1 MGNPI
6 FSVPQNSG
14 DRLAVLEGLVAKQSK
29 NAVRLNVLEV
39 GSYEGGSALMFSHA
53 IAKHCEH
60 GGEVM
65 CVDPWLPYLPEEDV
79 VSNETCGRM
88 QEALKT
94 GEVFKRFCE
103 NITFSD
109 PRAKIRFQLGTLP
122 TVLPTLGPDE
132 QFDLIY
138 IDGSHV
144 YQDVRKDILI
154 SKPLLKV
161 GGIMCGD
168 DLERQ
173 FEDVDQEFTQRNKH
187 REYAGGYH
195 PGVTLAVAKAFG
207 RVWCENG
214 VWAVRK
220 VDRTCKNWSS
230 P

>member
-1 MGNPI
+1 MGEPTY
-6 FSVPQNSG
+6 SVPQNSG
-14 DRLAVLEGLVAKQSK
+14 DRLAVLERLIAKQAQG
-29 NAVRLNVLEV
+29 AVRLSVLEV

-60 GGEVM
+60 GGMVM

-79 VSNETCGRM
+79 NSNEMCGRM
-88 QEALKT
+88 EAALKS

-103 NITFSD
+103 NITFGD
-109 PRAKIRFQLGTLP
+109 PQAKIKFQLGSLP
-122 TVLPTLGPDE
+122 TVLPTLGPEE

-138 IDGSHV
+138 IDGSHA

-154 SKPLLKV
+154 AKPFVKV
-161 GGIMCGD
+161 GGLLCGD

-173 FEDVDQEFTQRNKH
+173 LADSDQEFTHRNKH
-187 REYAGGYH
+187 REYVNGYH

-207 RVWCENG
+207 TVWCEEA

-220 VDRTCKNWSS
+220 VDRSCKQWSS